1 MHSNAVYFEY
11 IYPQMLYSKI
21 FARTIQYKSHELLLM
36 SKFFNFVRGKYDHEI
51 MEKKIHILQIY
62 LIYFEKQNKFNV
74 YIFHKVKIYL

>member
-1 MHSNAVYFEY
+1 MHSNAVNFEY

-21 FARTIQYKSHELLLM
+21 FARTIQYKSHELFLM
-36 SKFFNFVRGKYDHEI
+36 SKFLNYVRGKYDHEI

-74 YIFHKVKIYL
+74 YIFHKVGIYL